1 MKKYIIL
8 LISFY
13 SINAQSSSDLF
24 SDLTFRNI
32 GPSVAGGRIH
42 DVEVMP
48 GNPEMLFIASASGGI
63 WKSTN
68 KGTTWKPV
76 FDNEA
81 VSTFGDIAIS
91 KSNTNILYV
100 GTGEQQN
107 RQSSSWGNGV
117 YKSTDQGETWQSIG
131 LEKTFHISKVI
142 VHPANSNIVYV
153 GALGNLWK
161 ESEERGI
168 YKTTNGGKSWKKI
181 YM

>member
-8 LISFY
+8 LISVY
-13 SINAQSSSDLF
+13 LINAQSSSDLF

-91 KSNTNILYV
+91 ESNTNIL
-100 GTGEQQN
+100 
-107 RQSSSWGNGV
+107 
-117 YKSTDQGETWQSIG
+117 
-131 LEKTFHISKVI
+131 
-142 VHPANSNIVYV
+142 
-153 GALGNLWK
+153 
-161 ESEERGI
+161 
-168 YKTTNGGKSWKKI
+168 
-181 YM
+181 

>member
-48 GNPEMLFIASASGGI
+48 GNPEMLFIASASEEYGNQQTKAQPGSLYLI
-63 WKSTN
+63 MRRY
-68 KGTTWKPV
+68 PLL
-76 FDNEA
+76 E
-81 VSTFGDIAIS
+81 IS
-91 KSNTNILYV
+91 RY
-100 GTGEQQN
+100 QN
-107 RQSSSWGNGV
+107 Q
-117 YKSTDQGETWQSIG
+117 TPI
-131 LEKTFHISKVI
+131 F
-142 VHPANSNIVYV
+142 
-153 GALGNLWK
+153 
-161 ESEERGI
+161 
-168 YKTTNGGKSWKKI
+168 